1 MNPIERFVFEFNIRH
16 DYFECHEILEEV
28 WQEGQRQDEALVGL
42 IQLAVARYHH
52 RRGNTTGAQ
61 RTYAKAFDKIERHRA
76 TLIASGIDV
85 SYLLDHRDHFTDKVY
100 RHIPLPVFPDVIRTV
115 ALEATAPNLD
125 YVTHKHRLRDRT
137 DVVTARQEALQNR
150 RDRSI

>member
-1 MNPIERFVFEFNIRH
+1 MNPIERFVFEFNIQH

-28 WQEGQRQDEALVGL
+28 WQDGQRQDEALVGL

-52 RRGNTTGAQ
+52 RRGNQAGAQ
-61 RTYAKAFDKIERHRA
+61 RTYRKAFDKIERHRA
-76 TLIASGIDV
+76 ALITSGIDA
-85 SYLLDHRDHFTDKVY
+85 SRLLDHRDHFTDPVY
-100 RHIPLPVFPDVIRTV
+100 RHIPLPVFPDVVRNV
-115 ALEATAPNLD
+115 ALEATAPDLEF
-125 YVTHKHRLRDRT
+125 VTHKHRLRDRT

>member
-52 RRGNTTGAQ
+52 RRGNATGAQ
-61 RTYAKAFDKIERHRA
+61 RTYERHRT

-85 SYLLDHRDHFTDKVY
+85 SRLLDHLHQFTDPVY

-115 ALEATAPNLD
+115 ALEATAPDLD

-137 DVVTARQEALQNR
+137 DVVLARQEALQNR